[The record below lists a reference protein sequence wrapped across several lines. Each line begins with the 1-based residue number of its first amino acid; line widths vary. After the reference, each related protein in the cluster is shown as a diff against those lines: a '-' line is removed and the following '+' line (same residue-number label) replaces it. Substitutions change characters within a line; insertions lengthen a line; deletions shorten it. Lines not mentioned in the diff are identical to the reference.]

1 MAIEREEREACA
13 REEGYWE
20 LTHRSGEGKKVLAW
34 VEQEGWGGSGNLTF
48 ALVLPIK
55 QKKKKHQQ

>member
-20 LTHRSGEGKKVLAW
+20 LAHRSGEGKKSACL
-34 VEQEGWGGSGNLTF
+34 GGTRRVGGERKLNFRTSSS
-48 ALVLPIK
+48 
-55 QKKKKHQQ
+55 H